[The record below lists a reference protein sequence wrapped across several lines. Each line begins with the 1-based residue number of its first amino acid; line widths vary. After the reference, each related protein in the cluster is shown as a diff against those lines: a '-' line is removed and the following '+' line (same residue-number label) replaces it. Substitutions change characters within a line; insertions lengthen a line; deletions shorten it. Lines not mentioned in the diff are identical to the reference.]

1 MAMDQSGNTQN
12 RRSRRSHLLM
22 SATLEVSGRAIA
34 VKLRNLSADG
44 AQVEGDQL
52 PVEGTELLFRKGE
65 LAVPACVIWTKGK
78 QAGIGFARRLEP
90 QAVLNHIAVPRPRM
104 EPEFRRPGLASRAL
118 TEQERKLAE
127 HWIPVSPILKTRD

>member
-1 MAMDQSGNTQN
+1 MDESGNTQN

-22 SATLEVSGRAIA
+22 AATLEVSGRAIS

-52 PVEGTELLFRKGE
+52 PVEGTSVLFRKGE
-65 LAVPACVIWTKGK
+65 LAIAGRVIWTKGK
-78 QAGIGFARRLEP
+78 QAGISFAQKLET

-104 EPEFRRPGLASRAL
+104 EPDFRRPGLATRAL

-127 HWIPVSPILKTRD
+127 RWIPVSPVRD